1 MNCPICAGDK
11 VVWQGN
17 DLIGTMKCVPCP
29 LCNSKINSKE
39 NEQMENID
47 EIQQRIAVP
56 IVASHWKEY
65 LQSEA
70 FKSVM
75 ASNYSDMEKKEF
87 MVLDIYKQ
95 VKLSL
100 LEIELKALVEKNC
113 FSLAIKRITDL
124 TLDNLGFQQEF
135 YSLLQKENRQEQNS
149 DSIMS
154 NYYGM
159 MRNEDLNL
167 LDVVEK
173 AVDAAWIE
181 CSF

>member
-1 MNCPICAGDK
+1 MKCPICAGEK
-11 VVWQGN
+11 IVWQGSEH
-17 DLIGTMKCVPCP
+17 IGVMKCVPCP

-56 IVASHWKEY
+56 IVANNWKEY
-65 LQSEA
+65 LQSDA

-75 ASNYSDMEKKEF
+75 ASDFSNQEKKEF

-113 FSLAIKRITDL
+113 LSLAIKRMTDL

-154 NYYGM
+154 DYYGM
-159 MRNEDLNL
+159 MRSEDLNL
-167 LDVVEK
+167 LEVIEK
-173 AVDAAWIE
+173 AVDSAWIE